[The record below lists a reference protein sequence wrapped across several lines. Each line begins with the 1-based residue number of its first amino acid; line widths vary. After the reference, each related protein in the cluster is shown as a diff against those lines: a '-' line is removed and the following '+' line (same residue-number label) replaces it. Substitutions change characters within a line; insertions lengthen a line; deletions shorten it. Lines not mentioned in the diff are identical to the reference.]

1 MICLDADQAIVLLA
15 ERLSRSGGRVFV
27 ATGGTEPVIFAK
39 AYDRNPDAAKGLTF
53 VSAAI
58 PGVNQTDWSKLHATS
73 RGEGIFVSPD
83 WRESFDEGRFALVP
97 QAYSEAWR
105 WFCRTPLDG
114 ALVQVSAPDADGMCS
129 FGTSC
134 DFQPAVLSRNVFKIA
149 HVNPGMPAPA
159 RSPKVA
165 LASFDVVVEASVPMM
180 TYDPGPLDPTFA
192 TIARHVAE
200 HIVDGAAIQVGLGK
214 MGFAVMNQIKD
225 RKRLSIKSGMV
236 IDPLLDLMD
245 CGAIAE
251 DLDAIVTGA
260 ALGSQDLLQR
270 LSQDPRVRFT
280 PVIETHSSDVLSAIP
295 RFTAINSALEIDL
308 MGQTNAEFLGG
319 RQVSGIGG
327 LNDFLRAAARSEGGK
342 PIIALNATAKGG
354 ALSRIVPKLT
364 GGAVSVGR
372 GDVAIVVTEFGSA
385 DLRALSLDDRAK
397 ALITLAAPAHRE
409 GLERDWREMRARL

>member
-1 MICLDADQAIVLLA
+1 MIRLDADQAIVLLA
-15 ERLSRSGGRVFV
+15 ERLSKSGGRVFV

-83 WRESFDEGRFALVP
+83 WRESFDEGRFGLVP

-114 ALVQVSAPDADGMCS
+114 ALVQVSAPNADGMCS

-225 RKRLSIKSGMV
+225 RKRLSVKSGMV

-308 MGQTNAEFLGG
+308 MGQANAEFLGG

>member
-1 MICLDADQAIVLLA
+1 MIRLDADQAIALLA
-15 ERLSRSGGRVFV
+15 ERLSGSAGRVFV
-27 ATGGTEPVIFAK
+27 ATAGTEPLIFAK
-39 AYDRNPDAAKGLTF
+39 AFGRNPEAAKGLTF

-58 PGVNQTDWSKLHATS
+58 PGVNQTDWSKLHETS

-83 WRESFDEGRFALVP
+83 WRASFDEGRFALVP

-105 WFCRTPLDG
+105 WFCRSPLDA

-134 DFQPAVLSRNVFKIA
+134 DFQPAVLGRDVFKIA
-149 HVNPGMPAPA
+149 HVNPDMPAPA

-165 LASFDVVVEASVPMM
+165 LASFDVVVEAGVPMM

-192 TIARHVAE
+192 TIARHVADY
-200 HIVDGAAIQVGLGK
+200 IVDGAAIQVGLGK
-214 MGFAVMNQIKD
+214 MGFAVMNEIKD
-225 RKRLSIKSGMV
+225 RKQLSIKSGMV

-245 CGAIAE
+245 CGAISE
-251 DLDAIVTGA
+251 DQNAIVTGA
-260 ALGSQDLLQR
+260 ALGSQDLISR

-280 PVIETHSSDVLSAIP
+280 PVCETHSSDVLSAIP

-308 MGQTNAEFLGG
+308 MGQANAEFLGG

-354 ALSRIVPKLT
+354 ALSRIVPKLS

-385 DLRALSLDDRAK
+385 DLRGLSLDDRAK
-397 ALITLAAPAHRE
+397 ALVTLAAPAHRE

>member
-1 MICLDADQAIVLLA
+1 MIRLDADQAIALLA
-15 ERLSRSGGRVFV
+15 TRLSRSGGRVFV
-27 ATGGTEPVIFAK
+27 ATAGAEPLIFAQ
-39 AYDRNPDAAKGLTF
+39 AYGRNPDAARGLTF
-53 VSAAI
+53 VRAAI

-105 WFCRTPLDG
+105 WLCRTPLDA

-134 DFQPAVLSRNVFKIA
+134 DFQPAVLGRDVFKIA
-149 HVNPGMPAPA
+149 HVNPDMPAPA

-165 LASFDVVVEASVPMM
+165 LASFDVVVEASMPMM
-180 TYDPGPLDPTFA
+180 TYDPGTLDPTFA
-192 TIARHVAE
+192 TIARHVADY
-200 HIVDGAAIQVGLGK
+200 IVDGAAIQVGLGK
-214 MGFAVMNQIKD
+214 MGFAVMNAIKD
-225 RKRLSIKSGMV
+225 RKRLSVKSGMV

-245 CGAIAE
+245 CGAISE

-260 ALGSQDLLQR
+260 ALGSQALMTR

-308 MGQTNAEFLGG
+308 MGQANAEFLGG

-385 DLRALSLDDRAK
+385 DLRGLGLDDRAK

>member
-1 MICLDADQAIVLLA
+1 MIRLDADQAIALLA
-15 ERLSRSGGRVFV
+15 EHLSGSAGRVFV
-27 ATGGTEPVIFAK
+27 ATAGTEPLIFAK
-39 AYDRNPDAAKGLTF
+39 AYGRNPEAAKGLTF

-58 PGVNQTDWSKLHATS
+58 PGVNQTDWSRLHETS

-83 WRESFDEGRFALVP
+83 WRDSFDEGRFYLVP

-105 WFCRTPLDG
+105 WFCRTPLDA

-134 DFQPAVLSRNVFKIA
+134 DFQPAVLGRDIFKIA
-149 HVNPGMPAPA
+149 HVNPDMPAPA

-192 TIARHVAE
+192 TIARHVADY
-200 HIVDGAAIQVGLGK
+200 IVDGAAIQVGLGK
-214 MGFAVMNQIKD
+214 MGFAVMNAIKD
-225 RKRLSIKSGMV
+225 RRRLSVKSGMV

-245 CGAIAE
+245 CGAISEA
-251 DLDAIVTGA
+251 LDAIVTGA
-260 ALGSQDLLQR
+260 ALGSQTLMNR

-280 PVIETHSSDVLSAIP
+280 PVFETHSSDVLSAIP

-308 MGQTNAEFLGG
+308 MGQANAEFLGG

-342 PIIALNATAKGG
+342 PIIALNATAKAGT
-354 ALSRIVPKLT
+354 LSRIVPKLT

-385 DLRALSLDDRAK
+385 DLRGLGLDDRAK
-397 ALITLAAPAHRE
+397 ALIGLAGPAHRE

>member
-1 MICLDADQAIVLLA
+1 MIRLDADQAIALLA
-15 ERLSRSGGRVFV
+15 TRLSRTGGRVFV
-27 ATGGTEPVIFAK
+27 ATAGTEPLIFAK
-39 AYDRNPDAAKGLTF
+39 AYGRNPDAAEGLTF

-58 PGVNQTDWSKLHATS
+58 PGVNQKDWSRLHATS

-83 WRESFDEGRFALVP
+83 WRDSFDEGRFALVP

-105 WFCRTPLDG
+105 WLCRTPLDA

-134 DFQPAVLSRNVFKIA
+134 DFQPAVLGRDVFKIA
-149 HVNPGMPAPA
+149 HVNPDMPAPA

-165 LASFDVVVEASVPMM
+165 LASFDVVVEASMPMM

-192 TIARHVAE
+192 TIARNVADY
-200 HIVDGAAIQVGLGK
+200 IVDGAAIQVGLGK

-225 RKRLSIKSGMV
+225 RKRLSVKSGMV
-236 IDPLLDLMD
+236 IDPLLELMD

-251 DLDAIVTGA
+251 DQDAIVTGA
-260 ALGSQDLLQR
+260 ALGSQDLIDR

-280 PVIETHSSDVLSAIP
+280 PVFETHSSDVLSAIP

-308 MGQTNAEFLGG
+308 MGQANAEFLGG

-385 DLRALSLDDRAK
+385 DLRGLSLDDRAK

>member
-1 MICLDADQAIVLLA
+1 MIRLDADQAIVLLA

-27 ATGGTEPVIFAK
+27 ATAGTEPVIFAK

-83 WRESFDEGRFALVP
+83 WRESFDEGRFSLVP

-149 HVNPGMPAPA
+149 HVNPDMPAPA

-225 RKRLSIKSGMV
+225 RKRLSVKSGMV

-260 ALGSQDLLQR
+260 ALGGQGLLER

-308 MGQTNAEFLGG
+308 MGQANAEFLGG

-354 ALSRIVPKLT
+354 ALSRIVPKLS

-385 DLRALSLDDRAK
+385 DLRGLSLDDRAK

>member
-1 MICLDADQAIVLLA
+1 MIRLDADQAIALLA
-15 ERLSRSGGRVFV
+15 TRLSRSGGRVFV
-27 ATGGTEPVIFAK
+27 ATAGTEPLIFAK
-39 AYDRNPDAAKGLTF
+39 AYGRNPGAADGLTF

-58 PGVNQTDWSKLHATS
+58 PGVNQTDWSRLHATS

-83 WRESFDEGRFALVP
+83 WRESFDEGRFALIP

-105 WFCRTPLDG
+105 WLCRTPLDA

-134 DFQPAVLSRNVFKIA
+134 DFQPAVLGRNVFKIA
-149 HVNPGMPAPA
+149 HVNPDMPAPA
-159 RSPKVA
+159 RAPKVA
-165 LASFDVVVEASVPMM
+165 VASFDVVVEASAPMM

-192 TIARHVAE
+192 TIARNVADY
-200 HIVDGAAIQVGLGK
+200 IVDGAAIQVGLGK

-225 RKRLSIKSGMV
+225 RKRLSVKSGMV
-236 IDPLLDLMD
+236 INPLLDLMD
-245 CGAIAE
+245 CGAISE
-251 DLDAIVTGA
+251 DQDAIVTGA
-260 ALGSQDLLQR
+260 ALGSQGLIDR
-270 LSQDPRVRFT
+270 LSQDRRVRFT

-308 MGQTNAEFLGG
+308 MGQANAEFLGG

-385 DLRALSLDDRAK
+385 DLRGLSLDDRAK

>member
-1 MICLDADQAIVLLA
+1 MIRLDADQAISLLA
-15 ERLSRSGGRVFV
+15 TRLSRSGGRVFV
-27 ATGGTEPVIFAK
+27 ATAGTEPLIFAK
-39 AYDRNPDAAKGLTF
+39 AYGRNPDAAEGLTF

-58 PGVNQTDWSKLHATS
+58 PGVNQTDWSRLHATS

-105 WFCRTPLDG
+105 WLCRTPLDA

-134 DFQPAVLSRNVFKIA
+134 DFQPAVLGRDVFKIA
-149 HVNPGMPAPA
+149 HVNPDMPAPA

-165 LASFDVVVEASVPMM
+165 LASFDVVVEASAAMM

-192 TIARHVAE
+192 TIARNVADY
-200 HIVDGAAIQVGLGK
+200 IVDGAAIQVGLGK

-225 RKRLSIKSGMV
+225 RKRLSVKSGMV
-236 IDPLLDLMD
+236 IDPLLELMD

-251 DLDAIVTGA
+251 DQDAVVTGA
-260 ALGSQDLLQR
+260 ALGSQDLIDR

-280 PVIETHSSDVLSAIP
+280 PVLETHSSDVLSAIP

-308 MGQTNAEFLGG
+308 MGQANAEFLGG

-385 DLRALSLDDRAK
+385 DLRGLNLDDRAK

>member
-1 MICLDADQAIVLLA
+1 MIRLDADQAIALLA
-15 ERLSRSGGRVFV
+15 TRLSRTGGRVFV
-27 ATGGTEPVIFAK
+27 ATAGTEPLIFAK
-39 AYDRNPDAAKGLTF
+39 AYGRNPDAAEGLTF

-58 PGVNQTDWSKLHATS
+58 PGVNQKDWSRLHATS

-83 WRESFDEGRFALVP
+83 WRESFDKGRFALVP

-105 WFCRTPLDG
+105 WLCRTPLDA

-134 DFQPAVLSRNVFKIA
+134 DFQPAVLGRDVFKIA
-149 HVNPGMPAPA
+149 HVNPDMPAPA
-159 RSPKVA
+159 RAPKVA
-165 LASFDVVVEASVPMM
+165 LASFDVVVEASAPMM

-192 TIARHVAE
+192 TIARNVADY
-200 HIVDGAAIQVGLGK
+200 IVDGAAIQVGLGK

-225 RKRLSIKSGMV
+225 RKRLSVKSGMV
-236 IDPLLDLMD
+236 IDPLLELMD

-251 DLDAIVTGA
+251 DQDAIVTGA
-260 ALGSQDLLQR
+260 ALGSQDLIDR

-280 PVIETHSSDVLSAIP
+280 PVFETHSSDVLSAIP

-308 MGQTNAEFLGG
+308 MGQANAEFLGG

-385 DLRALSLDDRAK
+385 DLRGLSLDDRAK